1 MKTLNGV
8 YQSGDWKGEKHVPVI
23 HAPESVKAGEEVEVK
38 VLIGE
43 EISHPNTFEH
53 YISWIKVYFHP
64 EGAKFPI
71 EIATYDFAAHG
82 EADIFT
88 AAFGVARFKPNKSG
102 TILAS
107 SYCNIHGLWENS
119 QELKVEE

>member
-1 MKTLNGV
+1 MDKDLLPSRRGQV
-8 YQSGDWKGEKHVPVI
+8 
-23 HAPESVKAGEEVEVK
+23 
-38 VLIGE
+38 
-43 EISHPNTFEH
+43 
-53 YISWIKVYFHP
+53 
-64 EGAKFPI
+64 PI

-82 EADIFT
+82 ESDIFT
-88 AAFGVARFKPNKSG
+88 APFGVARFKANKSG